1 MIEVYETPH
10 SPFPDFRV
18 PDNPAAV
25 KSVAENR
32 SQLNNK
38 KLTNNESINK
48 GLNNQ
53 SIYQKSEPDGM
64 DVMEAYTD
72 IIKANI
78 EYEYLLRDNPYKKDV
93 IEESLNLIVETVS
106 VKRKMI
112 RIAGANYPY
121 EVVKGKL
128 LKLDMGHIQYVLDCM
143 DKNATKVRNIKN
155 YLITALYNA
164 PNTIGNYYQSEV
176 NHDMN
181 GGGF

>member
-1 MIEVYETPH
+1 MVDTDI
-10 SPFPDFRV
+10 R
-18 PDNPAAV
+18 PAYV
-25 KSVAENR
+25 DVAEVCRDWGCSR
-32 SQLNNK
+32 SKGYAIIKQLS
-38 KLTNNESINK
+38 E
-48 GLNNQ
+48 Q
-53 SIYQKSEPDGM
+53 MKSENPRLLTMSGKINRI
-64 DVMEAYTD
+64 YYD
-72 IIKANI
+72 IIKENI

-93 IEESLNLIVETVS
+93 IEEILNLIVETVS
-106 VKRKMI
+106 VKRKTV